1 MSTAFPEFSLIKT
14 PDNFVTDSGQLSSL
28 QLTRGVKAVF
38 WKGKI
43 FSLGKIFNPRLLCC
57 SFLSLLQTFCPFL
70 LHTYQVPSSYLLS
83 LKSNSKALSI

>member
-1 MSTAFPEFSLIKT
+1 MSTAFPEFSLITT

-38 WKGKI
+38 WKDKI
-43 FSLGKIFNPRLLCC
+43 SLGKIFNPRPLCC